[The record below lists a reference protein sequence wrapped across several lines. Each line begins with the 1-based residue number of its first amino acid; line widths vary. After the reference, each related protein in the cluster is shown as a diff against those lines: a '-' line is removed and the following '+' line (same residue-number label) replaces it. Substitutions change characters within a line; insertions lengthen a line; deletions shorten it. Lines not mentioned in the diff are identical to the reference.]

1 MAFAAACDDTDTTQA
16 AMTSASEQSIE
27 FCGAPSVD
35 EVGFTTFTD
44 GTTGFTDECAAQ
56 MASIQPEPEPVA
68 DVNREAEVEIE
79 AEPAPAPVPET
90 QSEVEPET
98 EIQDL
103 QEAIFLEDL
112 VSASPSEP
120 EDVAISESAST
131 TAPVPAPESPA
142 PALALAPAPDSVPA
156 PAPEPVPAPKPAP
169 APAPKPEP
177 PAPVPA
183 PASPSAYYPN
193 CAAARAAGAAPLYE
207 GDSGYSLRLDRDRD
221 GIACE

>member
-1 MAFAAACDDTDTTQA
+1 MAFAAACDDNDTTQA

-79 AEPAPAPVPET
+79 AEPAPAPVPE
-90 QSEVEPET
+90 P
-98 EIQDL
+98 
-103 QEAIFLEDL
+103 
-112 VSASPSEP
+112 
-120 EDVAISESAST
+120 
-131 TAPVPAPESPA
+131 PA
-142 PALALAPAPDSVPA
+142 PA
-156 PAPEPVPAPKPAP
+156 
-169 APAPKPEP
+169 
-177 PAPVPA
+177 PA

-207 GDSGYSLRLDRDRD
+207 GDPGYSLRLDRDRD